1 MCQCCWESYGAPRL
15 VTLRILRA
23 LRCISL
29 AVAMADACMTRIRD
43 TLYLIVQALL
53 HLLGRR

>member
-1 MCQCCWESYGAPRL
+1 